1 MKPRMSETIFE
12 QERQIVALEKNL
24 ALARAE
30 IESLKN
36 GDAMKKLYHRINR
49 LTSFANDCIR
59 WGAAPCRC
67 QYEAENAIND
77 ASEYNTHKEEP

>member
-49 LTSFANDCIR
+49 LTSFANDCIQ

-67 QYEAENAIND
+67 QHRAED
-77 ASEYNTHKEEP
+77 ALDPRNED